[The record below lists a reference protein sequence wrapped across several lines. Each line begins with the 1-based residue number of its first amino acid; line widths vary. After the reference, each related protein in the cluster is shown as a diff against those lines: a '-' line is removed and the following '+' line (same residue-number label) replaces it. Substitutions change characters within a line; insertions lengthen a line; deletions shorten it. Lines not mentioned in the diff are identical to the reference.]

1 MSVILSVLVSA
12 ITKLAMSLVA
22 EDTVK
27 ELVMWGMKRLSES
40 TENTW
45 DDELIAIAEAKW
57 KADKLVR
64 AHKKIPSL

>member
-57 KADKLVR
+57 KADK
-64 AHKKIPSL
+64 

>member
-1 MSVILSVLVSA
+1 MSVILSVIMSA

-57 KADKLVR
+57 KADK
-64 AHKKIPSL
+64 